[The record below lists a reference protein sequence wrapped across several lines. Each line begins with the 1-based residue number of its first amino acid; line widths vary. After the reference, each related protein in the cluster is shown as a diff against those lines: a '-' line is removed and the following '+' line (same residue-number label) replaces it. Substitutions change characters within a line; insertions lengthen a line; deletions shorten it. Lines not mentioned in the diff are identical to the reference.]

1 MSFALRSWP
10 PVFAGLERRF
20 MSLREGAPE
29 AGLPTTHYFLSLSRG
44 DAIRTVMVRRAGL
57 WAIAAMAALLF
68 AWTAVVTVYFA
79 FHDDLMRAAVARQA
93 EMASETAKA
102 YESRL
107 AEARTRL
114 NEAASLRA
122 LDRNSFEAKLAELT
136 SRQARL
142 EKRGAIV
149 AALAAETEGRSP
161 PPLKPRRS
169 AAFPFAADALGAIQ
183 SLGPPTSAGPD
194 AGAARAYAPL
204 PGLSIEPRAV
214 KPHPVDEPG
223 ETLST
228 LTGEGGPAPPGP
240 AAEDLDDAAARFAII
255 DRSLDRMDSGQMNA
269 LAVLDRSAARL
280 ASRDAAI
287 VARTG
292 LDPAKLV
299 PPHGEGGVGGPFIS
313 AEVDPSDPAFEQ
325 ALTRVTR
332 DVATAERLKALMPF
346 VPLRMPLSGD
356 ASLTSP
362 FGYRADPF
370 LGRLAL
376 HPGVDLVEAYGGE
389 IHATG
394 AGRVTHAGP
403 MGGYGIMV
411 EIDHG
416 NGLITRY
423 AHMSEALVAE
433 GQDVVQGAV
442 LGRIGSTGRSTGPH
456 LHYEVRVDGEPV
468 DPERYLRAGAE
479 LSAAE

>member
-1 MSFALRSWP
+1 MSFALRSGP
-10 PVFAGLERRF
+10 PLFAGLERWF
-20 MSLREGAPE
+20 MSLGEGCRES
-29 AGLPTTHYFLSLSRG
+29 GLPTTHYFLSLSRG
-44 DAIRTVMVRRAGL
+44 DAIRTVMVRRANL
-57 WAIAAMAALLF
+57 WAIAAIAALLF
-68 AWTAVVTVYFA
+68 AWTAVVTAYLA
-79 FHDDLMRAAVARQA
+79 FHDDRMRTVVARQS
-93 EMASETAKA
+93 EVASEMAKA
-102 YESRL
+102 YENGL

-114 NEAASLRA
+114 DEAASLRA
-122 LDRNSFEAKLAELT
+122 LDRNAFEAKLADLV

-149 AALAAETEGRSP
+149 AALAAETEGRNP

-183 SLGPPTSAGPD
+183 SLGPPTPAGAD

-228 LTGEGGPAPPGP
+228 LTGEAGPAPLGP
-240 AAEDLDDAAARFAII
+240 ASDDLDAAARLATI
-255 DRSLDRMDSGQMNA
+255 DRSLDRMDSGQMKA
-269 LAVLDRSAARL
+269 LAAIDRPAARL
-280 ASRDAAI
+280 ASRDSAI

-299 PPHGEGGVGGPFIS
+299 PPHGEGGVGGPFIP
-313 AEVDPSDPAFEQ
+313 AEVDPNDPAFDQ
-325 ALTRVTR
+325 MLTRVAR
-332 DVATAERLKALMPF
+332 DVAGAERLKALMPF

-356 ASLTSP
+356 ASLSSP

-394 AGRVTHAGP
+394 AGRVSHAGP

-416 NGLITRY
+416 NGLVTRY

-479 LSAAE
+479 LSTAK